1 MKNVII
7 VIISSSNY
15 RVIKSLGMKHLE
27 ILYHEWGD
35 DDVEITEE

>member
-15 RVIKSLGMKHLE
+15 RVIKSMRMKHLE
-27 ILYHEWGD
+27 NVYHEWGD
-35 DDVEITEE
+35 EDV